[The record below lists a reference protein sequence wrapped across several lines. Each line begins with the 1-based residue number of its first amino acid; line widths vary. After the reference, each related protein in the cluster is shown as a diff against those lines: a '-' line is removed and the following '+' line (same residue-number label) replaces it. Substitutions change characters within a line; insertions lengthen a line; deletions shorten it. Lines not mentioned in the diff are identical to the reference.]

1 MKLRKGDK
9 KPEGIVG
16 TSELAAIVGK
26 TKQWISQLTRDGV
39 LTQVSRGKY
48 NLAESVQA
56 YIRHVTGV
64 AEEGKVSYNDEKA
77 QHEQIKKE
85 IAQLELEEKRR
96 NLHTTKD
103 VQEAWGELLVNF
115 RGMLMVLP
123 PKLAGELTYMTDAKE
138 IRTLLESRLTDALI
152 ELSKYDPLEEGEKP
166 FSGEAM

>member
-1 MKLRKGDK
+1 MRKGEK

-16 TSELAAIVGK
+16 TSELASIVGK

-56 YIRHVTGV
+56 YIKHVTGV

-85 IAQLELEEKRR
+85 IAQLELEEKRK
-96 NLHTTKD
+96 NLHTTED
-103 VQEAWGELLVNF
+103 ILEAWGELCVNF
-115 RGMLMVLP
+115 RSMIMVLP
-123 PKLAGELTYMTDAKE
+123 PQLSTQLTYMTDAKQ
-138 IRTLLESRLTDALI
+138 IRVLLEERFTQALV
-152 ELSKYDPLEEGEKP
+152 ELSKYDPMKEEEKP
-166 FSGEAM
+166 FGGDAT